1 MNFLNFLID
10 FLRSIFSRNDNTN
23 NNFNNRDTKID
34 DKPVKEDIATT
45 MVGTNLT
52 KTVSEVKSY
61 KCWVQTIDGKIVGN
75 THIEMTVAGKTY
87 TRDTGVDGVA
97 ELPIRLNKGDY
108 EVHSVFKGVDGFKAC
123 EITNYIHVNPD
134 KTNDTGKTD
143 NKTDNKNN
151 NTTNTN
157 TNNKTKTETKKT
169 TVYQPNSKGEYWN
182 PRYLTGTSLKQINS
196 YFCAPVSITQ
206 VWYELFGT
214 DESQTEISK
223 YANTT
228 VAGTSHT
235 GINNALQKLASKY
248 NKKIKIE
255 WKNYSSMTLQELAE
269 IVADPNRALILH
281 VMWHNLNDWADKGGH
296 YTTLACVNPKQ
307 GYVYEIYSL
316 NGPELL
322 KRTSDYMKTVTSEIS
337 QQSVCI
343 ITKNDEPA
351 KTTTTTTNKNSGGGE
366 VKGLFVK
373 SSDSGKI
380 SFTELKQKGYNH
392 IFLSHM
398 IFEDRGEDYVKKFH
412 EKCKSIGA
420 KLVIFYTTY
429 YNGSSMVNPTS
440 SEAKSR
446 IQKIISIGKKNS
458 VDGVCLDYNRHNSNN
473 HNDTIMNTIT
483 ANTNKVV
490 SELKGK
496 EVYATCMYEHPNTL
510 KSYYHQDI
518 GKWKAT
524 PLPMAYKYNYN
535 YTDYKMNEMKQ
546 LIQKTNNKSLLIFQN
561 YHGDENV
568 KDIGSAQL
576 KKDIQATKVNEYAIF
591 RYGTGTI

>member
-1 MNFLNFLID
+1 MNIID
-10 FLRSIFSRNDNTN
+10 MIVAIFEKLFTKKEQHSEEKVENVDLKNETVETTEN
-23 NNFNNRDTKID
+23 SVEKVEETTKKVKLDTYLVGENITITEDTYYTYK
-34 DKPVKEDIATT
+34 VK
-45 MVGTNLT
+45 L
-52 KTVSEVKSY
+52 
-61 KCWVQTIDGKIVGN
+61 
-75 THIEMTVAGKTY
+75 
-87 TRDTGVDGVA
+87 
-97 ELPIRLNKGDY
+97 L
-108 EVHSVFKGVDGFKAC
+108 
-123 EITNYIHVNPD
+123 
-134 KTNDTGKTD
+134 
-143 NKTDNKNN
+143 NKNN
-151 NTTNTN
+151 NNPIL
-157 TNNKTKTETKKT
+157 NKTIQLKINDKNYIYTKNSDGTYTFPIKLSPGIYTLTSYFDGDDICNPSTVKT
-169 TVYQPNSKGEYWN
+169 TVVVEKKKQEIKCNSKGEYWN

-223 YANTT
+223 YASTT

-235 GINNALQKLASKY
+235 GINNSLQKLANKY
-248 NKKIKIE
+248 GKRIKIE
-255 WKNYSSMTLQELAE
+255 WKNYSDMSLQELAE

-281 VMWHNLNDWADKGGH
+281 VMWHNLNNWDDKAGH

-316 NGPELL
+316 NGPELI

-343 ITKNDEPA
+343 ITKIDEPA
-351 KTTTTTTNKNSGGGE
+351 KTTTITINNGGG

-380 SFTELKQKGYNH
+380 SFTELKNKGYNR

-398 IFEDRGEDYVKKFH
+398 IFEDRGEEYVKKFH
-412 EKCKSIGA
+412 EKCKIIGA

-440 SEAKSR
+440 SEANKR
-446 IQKIISIGKKNS
+446 IEKIIAIGKKDC
-458 VDGVCLDYNRHNSNN
+458 VDEVCLDYNRHNSNN
-473 HNDTIMNTIT
+473 HNDGIMNIIT

-496 EVYATCMYEHPNTL
+496 EVYATCMYEHPDTL

-518 GKWKAT
+518 GKWKVT

-546 LIQKTNNKSLLIFQN
+546 LIQKTNKNAILIFQN
-561 YHGDENV
+561 YFGDNNV
-568 KDIGSAQL
+568 RDIGSSQL
-576 KKDIQATKVNEYAIF
+576 QHDIQSCKVKDYVVF
-591 RYGTGTI
+591 RYGTGAI

>member
-1 MNFLNFLID
+1 MIVA
-10 FLRSIFSRNDNTN
+10 IFEKLFTKKEQHNENNDLKVETVDLKNETVETTEN
-23 NNFNNRDTKID
+23 SVEKVEETTKKVKLDT
-34 DKPVKEDIATT
+34 
-45 MVGTNLT
+45 
-52 KTVSEVKSY
+52 Y
-61 KCWVQTIDGKIVGN
+61 IVGEN
-75 THIEMTVAGKTY
+75 ITITEDTY
-87 TRDTGVDGVA
+87 YTYKVK
-97 ELPIRLNKGDY
+97 LL
-108 EVHSVFKGVDGFKAC
+108 
-123 EITNYIHVNPD
+123 
-134 KTNDTGKTD
+134 
-143 NKTDNKNN
+143 NKNN
-151 NTTNTN
+151 NNPIL
-157 TNNKTKTETKKT
+157 NKTIQLKINDKNYIYTKNSDGTYTLPLKLDHGTYTLTSYFDGDDICNPSKVTT
-169 TVYQPNSKGEYWN
+169 TVVVQKKKQEIKCNSKGEYWN

>member
-1 MNFLNFLID
+1 MNIID
-10 FLRSIFSRNDNTN
+10 MIVAIFEKLFTKKEQHSENNDLKVETVDSKNETVETTEN
-23 NNFNNRDTKID
+23 NVEKVEETTKKVKLDTYLVGENITITEDTYYTYK
-34 DKPVKEDIATT
+34 VK
-45 MVGTNLT
+45 L
-52 KTVSEVKSY
+52 
-61 KCWVQTIDGKIVGN
+61 
-75 THIEMTVAGKTY
+75 
-87 TRDTGVDGVA
+87 
-97 ELPIRLNKGDY
+97 L
-108 EVHSVFKGVDGFKAC
+108 
-123 EITNYIHVNPD
+123 
-134 KTNDTGKTD
+134 
-143 NKTDNKNN
+143 NKNN
-151 NTTNTN
+151 NNPIL
-157 TNNKTKTETKKT
+157 NKTIKLKINDKNYIYTKNQDGTYTFPIKLTSGTYTLTSTFDGDDICNPSKVTT
-169 TVYQPNSKGEYWN
+169 TVVVQKKKQTITANNKGEYWN

-206 VWYELFGT
+206 VWYELYGT

-223 YANTT
+223 YASTT

-235 GINNALQKLASKY
+235 GINNALQELASKY

-255 WKNYSSMTLQELAE
+255 WKNYSDMNLQELAE

-281 VMWHNLNDWADKGGH
+281 VMWHNLNNWNDKGGH

-316 NGPELL
+316 NGPELV

-343 ITKNDEPA
+343 ITKSDEPA
-351 KTTTTTTNKNSGGGE
+351 KTTTTTTNNSGG

-380 SFTELKQKGYNH
+380 SFTELKNKGYNH

-412 EKCKSIGA
+412 EKCKIIGA

-458 VDGVCLDYNRHNSNN
+458 VDGVCLDYNRHNSNI
-473 HNDTIMNTIT
+473 HNDTIMNIIT
-483 ANTNKVV
+483 ANTNNVV
-490 SELKGK
+490 TALSNK
-496 EVYATCMYEHPNTL
+496 EVYATCMYEHPDTL

-546 LIQKTNNKSLLIFQN
+546 LIQKTNKNAILIFQN
-561 YHGDENV
+561 YFGDNNV
-568 KDIGSAQL
+568 RDIGSSQL
-576 KKDIQATKVNEYAIF
+576 QHDIQSCKVKDYVVF
-591 RYGTGTI
+591 RYGTGAI

>member
-1 MNFLNFLID
+1 MIVA
-10 FLRSIFSRNDNTN
+10 IFEKLFTKKEQHSENNDLKVETVDSKNETEN
-23 NNFNNRDTKID
+23 VDLKNETVETTENSVEKVEETTKKVKLDTYLVGENITITEDTYYTYK
-34 DKPVKEDIATT
+34 VK
-45 MVGTNLT
+45 L
-52 KTVSEVKSY
+52 
-61 KCWVQTIDGKIVGN
+61 
-75 THIEMTVAGKTY
+75 
-87 TRDTGVDGVA
+87 
-97 ELPIRLNKGDY
+97 L
-108 EVHSVFKGVDGFKAC
+108 
-123 EITNYIHVNPD
+123 
-134 KTNDTGKTD
+134 
-143 NKTDNKNN
+143 NKNN
-151 NTTNTN
+151 NNPIL
-157 TNNKTKTETKKT
+157 NKTIQLKINDKNYIYTKNQDGTYTLPLKLDPGTYTLTSTFDGDDICNPAKVTT
-169 TVYQPNSKGEYWN
+169 TVVVQKKKQEIKCNTKGEYWN

-196 YFCAPVSITQ
+196 YFCAPVSISQ
-206 VWYELFGT
+206 VWYELYGT

-223 YANTT
+223 YASTT

-235 GINNALQKLASKY
+235 GINNALQELASKY

-269 IVADPNRALILH
+269 IVADPDRALILH
-281 VMWHNLNDWADKGGH
+281 VMWHNLKDWDDKGGH

-316 NGPELL
+316 NGPELV

-343 ITKNDEPA
+343 ITKIDEPA
-351 KTTTTTTNKNSGGGE
+351 KTTTTTTTSTNKNNGG

-398 IFEDRGEDYVKKFH
+398 IFEDRGEEYVKKFH
-412 EKCKSIGA
+412 EKCKIIGA

-429 YNGSSMVNPTS
+429 YNGAGMVNPTS
-440 SEAKSR
+440 SEANKR
-446 IQKIISIGKKNS
+446 IEKIIAIGKKDC

-473 HNDTIMNTIT
+473 HNDRIMNTIT

-496 EVYATCMYEHPNTL
+496 EVYATCMYEHPDTL

-518 GKWKAT
+518 AKWKAT

-546 LIQKTNNKSLLIFQN
+546 LIQKTNKNAILIFQN
-561 YHGDENV
+561 YFGDNNV
-568 KDIGSAQL
+568 RDIGSSQL
-576 KKDIQATKVNEYAIF
+576 QHDIKACKVKYFVVF
-591 RYGTGTI
+591 RYGTGAI